1 MPFLPE
7 LKSVYSVKR
16 FVNGSTLK
24 KQCASSEGV
33 SLKFRF
39 THQVTISIKDPE
51 ICIDQKF
58 VRYSV

>member
-51 ICIDQKF
+51 I
-58 VRYSV
+58 